1 MSKHGVDM
9 NALRD
14 VDVDLADV
22 LSQGLLMEVLSWKL
36 TQEEP
41 QGCSQ
46 IIQALNMGNEI
57 ALATSEATAL
67 ATLAET
73 VTFALKNSSMTQKMA
88 RTIAFDAVKDSVA
101 AELREF
107 VNKDAFVDMFEYVMN
122 MGANTAPCI
131 LKLVDFTSVW
141 VNSGIN

>member
-1 MSKHGVDM
+1 
-9 NALRD
+9 
-14 VDVDLADV
+14 
-22 LSQGLLMEVLSWKL
+22 MEVLSWKL

-46 IIQALNMGNEI
+46 ISQALNMGNEI

-122 MGANTAPCI
+122 MGANTAPWI
-131 LKLVDFTSVW
+131 PALVDFTSVW
-141 VNSGIN
+141 VNS